1 MHLLRPSA
9 VDKSLCGSYHTA
21 YLSPVAG
28 HTICINLI
36 RLIIRCFLVNL
47 SCAKPGLRSPSRQ
60 MAIRS
65 IFRKSNNGIPIDRP
79 EAHYV
84 SPGSVCVS
92 LVTPI
97 FFCIHVIAKRYLTL
111 TSTRFD
117 DIIFRVNWGLLNMIT
132 FYNWLIN
139 EKAMRNRSAK
149 DVMSRI
155 KRVEK
160 IISSPGID
168 ESTLEMLQST
178 DSYMNLSIFIRSQL
192 KRAVTLYLEYRG
204 QEKQ

>member
-1 MHLLRPSA
+1 
-9 VDKSLCGSYHTA
+9 
-21 YLSPVAG
+21 
-28 HTICINLI
+28 
-36 RLIIRCFLVNL
+36 
-47 SCAKPGLRSPSRQ
+47 
-60 MAIRS
+60 
-65 IFRKSNNGIPIDRP
+65 
-79 EAHYV
+79 
-84 SPGSVCVS
+84 
-92 LVTPI
+92 
-97 FFCIHVIAKRYLTL
+97 
-111 TSTRFD
+111 
-117 DIIFRVNWGLLNMIT
+117 MIT